1 MTAPVF
7 RPHDLP
13 SSHRSRGAPAGREYG
28 SHIGPVMFDNE
39 WSNTRGI
46 AAAQQRMGVR
56 GVRDVVRMF
65 GDQPAWVTSA
75 YQDAEAWEA
84 AERARNEASAAS
96 EITLWLQGSSLLSAM
111 HTAEH
116 AYDRA
121 AWWPAGDVGDAAAGL
136 HAQLVLLAARGMKP
150 TLDLLLGS
158 YYAEAFA
165 LERSMLEGWA
175 RAVYVRLRPHEY
187 ERWYHPFDPEPTVVP
202 VREPRWDEVRTA
214 IDEAGSEA
222 DRKIHAHAQLRWNF
236 LNLGAHPS
244 GDALVQ
250 AYADDGNTLRFL
262 PESDQALL
270 MHGLGHGIFVQSLLL
285 QEVSLMTERPPAWHE
300 QVLAFRR
307 GSMPLQRSVA
317 RYLQMIADAC
327 AAEAALEQK
336 ARQATTW
343 DAS

>member
-1 MTAPVF
+1 
-7 RPHDLP
+7 
-13 SSHRSRGAPAGREYG
+13 
-28 SHIGPVMFDNE
+28 
-39 WSNTRGI
+39 
-46 AAAQQRMGVR
+46 MGTR
-56 GVRDVVRMF
+56 GVRDVVRTF

-75 YQDAEAWEA
+75 YQHAEAWEA
-84 AERARNEASAAS
+84 HERAHNEQSASG
-96 EITLWLQGSSLLSAM
+96 EVTLWLQGAALLSSM
-111 HTAEH
+111 HTAEYG
-116 AYDRA
+116 YDRA
-121 AWWPAGDVGDAAAGL
+121 AWWPEGEVGNAAAGL
-136 HAQLVLLAARGMKP
+136 HAQLVMLAARGMKP

-165 LERSMLEGWA
+165 LERSLLEGWA

-187 ERWYHPFDPEPTVVP
+187 ERWYHPFDPEPAVAP
-202 VREPRWDEVRTA
+202 VREPRWDEVRLA
-214 IDEAGSEA
+214 VNAEGSEA

-250 AYADDGNTLRFL
+250 VYADGDNTLRFL

-285 QEVSLMTERPPAWHE
+285 QEVSLITERPPEWHE

-317 RYLQMIADAC
+317 RSLQLIADAY
-327 AAEAALEQK
+327 AAEAELRQK
-336 ARQATTW
+336 NRPGST
-343 DAS
+343 